1 MHILHLS
8 MLSGQRL
15 KKRKRKKGLP
25 KACMIDMY
33 VLLFLALTVNSCYEI
48 SSVYLDDS
56 LHVWLVAHF
65 RIKLCKSSS
74 SSSSVFN
81 KVPIER
87 GINVLKTTEGNFIL
101 PFLFEWQ
108 YDAMRLCQVH
118 SSKTADL
125 DKLKCILW
133 VAMHY
138 SWLSKARSWAVIIVP
153 GGKIIFRCSD
163 WHACCEDLLAVCSHG
178 SFV

>member
-1 MHILHLS
+1 
-8 MLSGQRL
+8 
-15 KKRKRKKGLP
+15 
-25 KACMIDMY
+25 MIDMY

-87 GINVLKTTEGNFIL
+87 EINVLKTTEGNFIL
-101 PFLFEWQ
+101 PFLFE
-108 YDAMRLCQVH
+108 
-118 SSKTADL
+118 
-125 DKLKCILW
+125 
-133 VAMHY
+133 
-138 SWLSKARSWAVIIVP
+138 
-153 GGKIIFRCSD
+153 
-163 WHACCEDLLAVCSHG
+163 
-178 SFV
+178 